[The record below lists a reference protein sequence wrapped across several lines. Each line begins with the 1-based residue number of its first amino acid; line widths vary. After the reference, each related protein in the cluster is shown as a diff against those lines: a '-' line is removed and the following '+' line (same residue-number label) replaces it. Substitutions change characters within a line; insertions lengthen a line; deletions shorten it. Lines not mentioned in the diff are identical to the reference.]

1 MRAIKEILY
10 GTEEYAKTLALRNKV
25 MRIPL
30 GLNIQEEDCSSEQD
44 ALMVEMFESENLLGV
59 GVMSNHGPDYKLE
72 QLCIDSEIQS
82 CGIGASLLEHL
93 EERAKEQGAEKISM
107 DARVS
112 AKKFYARHGYE
123 TVGDIFLLDYAPV
136 EHIVMEK
143 KLTM

>member
-1 MRAIKEILY
+1 MREIKTILY
-10 GTEEYAKTLALRNKV
+10 GTQEYEKTLALRNKV

-30 GLNIQEEDCSSEQD
+30 GLNIYEEDFSSEKD
-44 ALMVEMFESENLLGV
+44 ALMMGMFDGEQLLGV
-59 GVMSNHGPDYKLE
+59 GVMSNNGPDYKLE
-72 QLCIDSEIQS
+72 YLCIDSEIQS
-82 CGIGASLLEHL
+82 CGIGASLLECL
-93 EERAKEQGAEKISM
+93 EAMAKRQGAQKISM

>member
-1 MRAIKEILY
+1 
-10 GTEEYAKTLALRNKV
+10 
-25 MRIPL
+25 
-30 GLNIQEEDCSSEQD
+30 
-44 ALMVEMFESENLLGV
+44 
-59 GVMSNHGPDYKLE
+59 
-72 QLCIDSEIQS
+72 
-82 CGIGASLLEHL
+82 
-93 EERAKEQGAEKISM
+93 M